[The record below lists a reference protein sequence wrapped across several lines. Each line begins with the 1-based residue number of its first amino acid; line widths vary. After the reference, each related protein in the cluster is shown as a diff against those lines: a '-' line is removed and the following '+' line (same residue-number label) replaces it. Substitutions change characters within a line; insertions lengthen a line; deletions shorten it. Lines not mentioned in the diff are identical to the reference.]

1 VKTIDKLL
9 AGAVLAI
16 GATVPP
22 ALAFAADKYPSQPI
36 KLILPFAAGGQ
47 SDVVARIA
55 AERLGSA
62 LGQPVIVENIGGAGG
77 MIAASRVARSP
88 ADGYTLFLPNASTLT
103 IAPHL
108 QEGGSSVKPSA
119 FEPIATVSQFPLVL
133 VVNSNSPYKSLSDV
147 IAAAKS
153 KPGKLTFA
161 SPGVGTTPH
170 LVGETFSQ
178 EAGITITHVPYKGG
192 APALNDVLAGQV
204 DLYFE
209 APATIVPQIQS
220 GKLRALAVTGKK
232 RIAALPNVPTV
243 AEQGLPKLTLE
254 SWAAVVAP
262 KGTPPAI
269 IERLRVEIE
278 KVVKSQDFTRTL
290 EERGFEPLSTSPAE
304 LARMINDESVR
315 WGQVVKERHITVN

>member
-170 LVGETFSQ
+170 LAGETFSQ

-262 KGTPPAI
+262 KCTPPAI

-278 KVVKSQDFTRTL
+278 KVVKSQDFTRKL
-290 EERGFEPLSTSPAE
+290 EERGFDPLSTSPAE

-315 WGQVVKERHITVN
+315 WGQIVKERHITAN

>member
-170 LVGETFSQ
+170 LAGETFSQ

-278 KVVKSQDFTRTL
+278 KVVKSQDFTRKL
-290 EERGFEPLSTSPAE
+290 EERGFDPLSTSPAE

-315 WGQVVKERHITVN
+315 WGQIVKERHITAN

>member
-1 VKTIDKLL
+1 VKCIDKMF

-16 GATVPP
+16 GAIVLP

-55 AERLGSA
+55 GERLGSA

-108 QEGGSSVKPSA
+108 LESTSVKPSA

-133 VVNSNSPYKSLSDV
+133 VVNSKSPYKSLADV

-170 LVGETFSQ
+170 LAGETFSQ
-178 EAGITITHVPYKGG
+178 EAGIAITHVPYKGG
-192 APALNDVLAGQV
+192 APAVNDLLAGQV

-209 APATIVPQIQS
+209 APAKIVPQIRS
-220 GKLRALAVTGKK
+220 GKLRALAVTGKN
-232 RIAALPNVPTV
+232 RVAALPDVPTV

-254 SWAAVVAP
+254 SWAAFVAP

-278 KVVKSQDFTRTL
+278 KVVKSPDFIRKL

>member
-1 VKTIDKLL
+1 VKCIDKVF

-16 GATVPP
+16 GAIVLP

-47 SDVVARIA
+47 SDVVARTA

-77 MIAASRVARSP
+77 MIAAARVARSRP
-88 ADGYTLFLPNASTLT
+88 DGYTLLLPNASTLT
-103 IAPHL
+103 IAPHV

-133 VVNSNSPYKSLSDV
+133 VVNSNSPYKSLADV

-153 KPGKLTFA
+153 KPGKLSFA

-170 LVGETFSQ
+170 LAGETFSQ

-192 APALNDVLAGQV
+192 APAINDLLAGQV

-209 APATIVPQIQS
+209 APATIVPQIHS

-232 RIAALPNVPTV
+232 RVAALPNVPTV
-243 AEQGLPKLTLE
+243 AEEGLPKLTME
-254 SWAAVVAP
+254 SWAAIVAP

-278 KVVKSQDFTRTL
+278 KVVKSQDFIRKL

-315 WGQVVKERHITVN
+315 WGQVVKERHITAN